1 MPACRTRTIFHSMSA
16 WFCKTRALIND
27 HVQGCGDD
35 SEEPKKRRNLS
46 PRHFPSPSNFVFT
59 EKGYKD
65 RLKPLSSRLSVTTK
79 PLVWSDPPYPSDRLM
94 ERLHYRCLLRKHS
107 HLPSQKRRPPGRAQ
121 THFNHASPD
130 QWSTTA
136 PGGKETK
143 TSFVLPVLHQRASL
157 GGSKS
162 STQQIQYVPG
172 IHGNDNTNCSP
183 VSVLIPVPSLH
194 NLPCCAQLYV

>member
-1 MPACRTRTIFHSMSA
+1 M
-16 WFCKTRALIND
+16 
-27 HVQGCGDD
+27 
-35 SEEPKKRRNLS
+35 
-46 PRHFPSPSNFVFT
+46 
-59 EKGYKD
+59 
-65 RLKPLSSRLSVTTK
+65 
-79 PLVWSDPPYPSDRLM
+79 WSDPPYPSDRLI

-121 THFNHASPD
+121 THFNHASPN

-162 STQQIQYVPG
+162 SIQQIQYVPG
-172 IHGNDNTNCSP
+172 IHSNDNTNCSP
-183 VSVLIPVPSLH
+183 QLVCLFQFLPSTIYLTVPNCTSNDCASALDFIPQE
-194 NLPCCAQLYV
+194 NLQMYIR